1 MDMVYINKNVAG
13 HRLPKSHIHAQ
24 MKKNPILR
32 LPIEM
37 LEAIFIHCARI
48 CCSEFSGSRTAPSWV
63 NVSYVCHDWRNV
75 ALNCSR
81 LWGYLSVV
89 SPRWTEELLARS
101 KQAPLKLFVYPDP
114 QDNASLAQGF
124 LKQAMKHVE
133 RIQEL
138 ELDDLF
144 DGSEDILFPELSS
157 CTPLLENLT
166 ISANTISSYWSSMLF
181 GGDTPSL
188 RTLGLKRCPVPWNLF
203 NLSSLT
209 TLSLDD
215 IPSDFQPSMAD
226 FLAMLSRMPNLTHLY
241 LHYAIDSATDF
252 VTSATFHMFQKIN
265 LLHLSFVLIIA
276 PPSTV
281 FAFLSCINIPSA
293 THLMLQCGYSCDLS
307 PDDYTLLSSIL
318 QQRIAGFENQAL
330 SCPRIRSLAITL
342 GDGDTQSPILI
353 ASVSERAPFTK
364 FIIINNKL
372 HMSHR
377 VLDDPLHIE
386 LNLDPP
392 TVDNGVLCNILSSM
406 APLINIQSVNIT
418 NPPFSSAIWRK
429 LLEHL
434 PSLRHLKLSY
444 GYMPDIAPVLSV
456 TPYCNGTEKR
466 GTHAGQ
472 HLDSVLAP
480 ALVEL
485 ELDNIS
491 LSMTRRR
498 GRHCKMDSD
507 PPAGNVESLYAALR
521 SRREHPGQLTM
532 QTCVLTWEHG
542 RQSKF
547 FKSIERWEGGRVHG
561 VFGNHSLIKILLV
574 ETN

>member
-1 MDMVYINKNVAG
+1 MLEPGLFGDLLVQAGEDAGHALVRNEIEKDVGRTMPLNIFFGGDGAGVVKLRRVLTAYSRRNPAVGYCQGMNLVRRSQTPNLLCSVTQDTQTTSIASRTPILVGRYYPRLGGKRVQPTSTSSTNVITASMDMVYINKNVTRY
-13 HRLPKSHIHAQ
+13 RLPKSHIHAQ

-48 CCSEFSGSRTAPSWV
+48 CCSKFSGSRTVPSWV

-89 SPRWTEELLARS
+89 SPRRTEELLARS

-144 DGSEDILFPELSS
+144 DGSEDILFPELSLR
-157 CTPLLENLT
+157 TPLLENLT

-188 RTLGLKRCPVPWNLF
+188 RTLGLKRCPVPWYLF

-215 IPSDFQPSMAD
+215 IPSDFQPSMVD

-276 PPSTV
+276 PPSTI
-281 FAFLSCINIPSA
+281 FAFLSCINIPLA
-293 THLMLQCGYSCDLS
+293 THLMLQCGYYSCDLS

-342 GDGDTQSPILI
+342 GDGDTQSPILV
-353 ASVSERAPFTK
+353 ASVSEHAPFTEL
-364 FIIINNKL
+364 IIISNK
-372 HMSHR
+372 SH
-377 VLDDPLHIE
+377 E
-386 LNLDPP
+386 
-392 TVDNGVLCNILSSM
+392 
-406 APLINIQSVNIT
+406 
-418 NPPFSSAIWRK
+418 
-429 LLEHL
+429 
-434 PSLRHLKLSY
+434 PS
-444 GYMPDIAPVLSV
+444 
-456 TPYCNGTEKR
+456 
-466 GTHAGQ
+466 
-472 HLDSVLAP
+472 
-480 ALVEL
+480 
-485 ELDNIS
+485 
-491 LSMTRRR
+491 
-498 GRHCKMDSD
+498 
-507 PPAGNVESLYAALR
+507 
-521 SRREHPGQLTM
+521 
-532 QTCVLTWEHG
+532 CV
-542 RQSKF
+542 R
-547 FKSIERWEGGRVHG
+547 
-561 VFGNHSLIKILLV
+561 
-574 ETN
+574 